1 MTTEYKTASW
11 AQLKDGTWG
20 LRLQGEATEGEVV
33 KAQTRGGKVSYET
46 VGKIVTSETR
56 GIYSYTL
63 ASLGPKPEIK
73 KPAKKRAPISKKL
86 LQKATNE
93 YIDYATAK
101 DIYGKELDQE
111 SGIDRLRPKSDDD
124 LPY

>member
-11 AQLKDGTWG
+11 AQLKDGTLG

-33 KAQTRGGKVSYET
+33 KAQTRGGKTTYET
-46 VGKIVTSETR
+46 VGKIVSTETR
-56 GIYSYTL
+56 GIYSYVI

-73 KPAKKRAPISKKL
+73 KPAKPRGPRKPKAPKH
-86 LQKATNE
+86 
-93 YIDYATAK
+93 IDYATAE

-111 SGIDRLRPKSDDD
+111 AELERLRPKSDDD